1 MANLETDVMRALLRI
16 TEVAKNQAMTDVH
29 AAAVKGRILK
39 PDATPGESLA
49 EIDKIVRTGVDQ
61 GIRNGMREMAA
72 TLRPYIRQLQQA
84 EIDKHN
90 QR

>member
-29 AAAVKGRILK
+29 AAAVQGRIFK
-39 PDATPGESLA
+39 EDATPGEILTA
-49 EIDKIVRTGVDQ
+49 IDKLVRMGVDM
-61 GIRNGMREMAA
+61 GVRNGMREMAA
-72 TLRPYIRQLQQA
+72 TLKPYTYKLQQA
-84 EIDKHN
+84 EIDK